1 MACYFHPSTETTPL
15 QRPTT
20 RDRAHSSGAAA
31 NTVTGFST
39 ATPTTPRDQIHKT
52 HRGFPPLFSEAS
64 NNRREADPPTQA
76 SASNGVGRFSGFED
90 SAAAFLHEVLRHRN
104 SPSLLEQTGD
114 VRAVL
119 SAPFD
124 LGRSTSR
131 VCGSRLTTPG
141 RRWCKQSTR
150 SYETWV
156 HECACTVVHSPLLS
170 PRRLD
175 AHCIPR

>member
-1 MACYFHPSTETTPL
+1 
-15 QRPTT
+15 
-20 RDRAHSSGAAA
+20 
-31 NTVTGFST
+31 
-39 ATPTTPRDQIHKT
+39 
-52 HRGFPPLFSEAS
+52 
-64 NNRREADPPTQA
+64 PTQA
-76 SASNGVGRFSGFED
+76 SASNGVGRFSGFAD
-90 SAAAFLHEVLRHRN
+90 SAAAFLQEVLRHRN

-124 LGRSTSR
+124 LRRSTSR

-141 RRWCKQSTR
+141 WRLWWWCKQSTR
-150 SYETWV
+150 IYEIWV
-156 HECACTVVHSPLLS
+156 DECACTVVHSPLLS